1 MSKLNP
7 RITTIEVG
15 IENLREVT
23 IYPLS
28 LADQG
33 KMAKT
38 LSSVFQSVM
47 ESLSHLSEEPGE
59 EDGSAG
65 TIEKVAAQLSN
76 IDIIEAIVT
85 IIQDN
90 LESILRLVV
99 AADEVISMEEVDSDQ
114 FYDLVETIYKVNF
127 EQAPKNFVALWKG
140 AKGLVSTETKS
151 PAKKIVR
158 RKVSHSKKPSPESV
172 DGTITG

>member
-33 KMAKT
+33 KMIKT

-47 ESLSHLSEEPGE
+47 ESLSHLSEEPE
-59 EDGSAG
+59 ESGDATG

-76 IDIIEAIVT
+76 IDIAETIVT
-85 IIQDN
+85 IIQEN
-90 LESILRLVV
+90 LESILCLIV
-99 AADEVISMEEVDSDQ
+99 APDEKISMEEVDSDQ

-127 EQAPKNFVALWKG
+127 ERAPKNFVALWKG
-140 AKGLVSTETKS
+140 AKSLVSTEKE
-151 PAKKIVR
+151 PAKKTR
-158 RKVSHSKKPSPESV
+158 RKVSHSKKPSPQSA
-172 DGTITG
+172 DGTTIG